1 MCKAQLVFQ
10 RADMV
15 VTDGRRSSSSRCKT
29 ALKHN
34 FYCFL
39 LSRSL
44 LCVRKWGFP
53 ELTSVI
59 LLFDISDADAFCL
72 GNFSCLCCPKPAHE
86 CCAWKWRGSCCAPML
101 GSGEAF
107 RPQDCTETGNGC
119 FLTPVKEHLEFAVV
133 RFSCPWSVVQYLQLS
148 QDV

>member
-15 VTDGRRSSSSRCKT
+15 VTDGRRSSSSDCRT
-29 ALKHN
+29 VLKHS

-39 LSRSL
+39 LVRSL

-53 ELTSVI
+53 EFTSVI
-59 LLFDISDADAFCL
+59 LPFDISDADAFHW
-72 GNFSCLCCPKPAHE
+72 GNLSCLCMWAVPGVQGQLLQFHAGL
-86 CCAWKWRGSCCAPML
+86 RGRFWTSGLHRKGEWLLSAP
-101 GSGEAF
+101 S
-107 RPQDCTETGNGC
+107 
-119 FLTPVKEHLEFAVV
+119 KEHLELPGV
-133 RFSCPWSVVQYLQLS
+133 RFPCPCSAGQYLQLS

>member
-10 RADMV
+10 RADRV
-15 VTDGRRSSSSRCKT
+15 VTDGRRSSSSDCET

-39 LSRSL
+39 LLRSL

-59 LLFDISDADAFCL
+59 LLFGISDADAFRL
-72 GNFSCLCCPKPAHE
+72 GNVSCLCCPKPARV
-86 CCAWKWRGSCCAPML
+86 CCGWKWRGSCCSSTLCWGEPFAPQ
-101 GSGEAF
+101 E
-107 RPQDCTETGNGC
+107 CTGKGNGC
-119 FLTPVKEHLEFAVV
+119 FLTPVKEHLEFSGV
-133 RFSCPWSVVQYLQLS
+133 RFSCPWLVVQHLQLS